1 MSVLYGTGPFK
12 LVSYQTGVGVEL
24 AKNENYHG
32 GEVKLDGIKYTFIDD
47 PNTGVLE
54 YQKGNIDVVYLDA
67 SLYPTYANGDLKDE
81 LYTFNPVGGY
91 YLSLNVKDIPEVK
104 VREAMTYAIDR
115 DAICNSVLFGTATPN
130 SNFLQDGLI
139 GADDSAEQ
147 FAYDPE

>member
-1 MSVLYGTGPFK
+1 MFCDGTGPFK

-32 GEVKLDGIKYTFIDD
+32 GDVKLDGIKYTFIDD

-91 YLSLNVKDIPEVK
+91 YLNFNVKDIPDVK

-115 DAICNSVLFGTATPN
+115 ERSATACPVRN
-130 SNFLQDGLI
+130 RNPELQLPAGWPDRRRRQHRAVCI
-139 GADDSAEQ
+139 
-147 FAYDPE
+147 